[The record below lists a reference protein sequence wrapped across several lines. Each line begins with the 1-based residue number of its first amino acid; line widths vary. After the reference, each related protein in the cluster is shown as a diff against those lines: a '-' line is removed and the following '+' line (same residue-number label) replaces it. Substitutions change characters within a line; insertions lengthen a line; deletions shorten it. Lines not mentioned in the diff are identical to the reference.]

1 MAKQTGKIIDI
12 KQVGD
17 KHTAYIECISQSAC
31 SSCQSQSSCGV
42 GVVAKGFSSKQHY
55 IEVEYQDG
63 MNIDQSVELQIKDKD
78 LVKGAILAYL
88 VPLLFFIGSAI
99 ITLYLELPEIVTIL
113 ISFTSMTL
121 AYFFIN
127 AITKRS
133 TSYKDIHV
141 NLKK

>member
-1 MAKQTGKIIDI
+1 MAKETGKIIEI
-12 KQVGD
+12 KNVDG
-17 KHTAYIECISQSAC
+17 KKIVSVECISRSAC
-31 SSCQSQSSCGV
+31 SSCQSQSNCGV

-78 LVKGAILAYL
+78 LVKGAVLAYL
-88 VPLLFFIGSAI
+88 VPILFFIGSAI
-99 ITLYLELPEIVTIL
+99 ITLYLGLPEIATIL
-113 ISFTSMTL
+113 ISFSSVAV

-133 TSYKDIHV
+133 TSYKDILV
-141 NLKK
+141 NVKK